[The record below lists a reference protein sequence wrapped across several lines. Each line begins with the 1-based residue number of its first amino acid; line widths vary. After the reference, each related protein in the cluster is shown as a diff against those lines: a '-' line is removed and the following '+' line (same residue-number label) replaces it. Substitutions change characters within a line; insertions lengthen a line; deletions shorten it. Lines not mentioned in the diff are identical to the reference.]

1 MFRQTA
7 INSSLYRVV
16 SGTDFFILNTQSLQY
31 MAGEIIL
38 AVDDLP
44 QNLMTIK
51 LGLRKFD
58 YTFHSAS
65 NGDEALELLQTLR
78 PDVILMD
85 IQMPHATVSVPCR
98 SSKKNAG
105 NAGCTCDFP
114 VGHARC

>member
-1 MFRQTA
+1 
-7 INSSLYRVV
+7 
-16 SGTDFFILNTQSLQY
+16 

-85 IQMPHATVSVPCR
+85 IQMPHRDGFSTVQEL
-98 SSKKNAG
+98 KKNAG